1 MRMLLPAASS
11 PKGPTVTAMQQHA
24 PSTNPARRGHQT
36 DTSAQRSLPTEPDRT
51 VPVRDVDLRFEE
63 VPKYFV
69 AGDIVMSHLF
79 AVLSATFPDGEE
91 SFVRSVA
98 AVRDRIDDDQLAEDV
113 DGFVGQESMHG
124 REHRAFNRHLA
135 ALGYPT
141 RRVERYTEVAY
152 RWFERGAGPKVHLAA
167 TAALEHYTAT
177 LAELLLTD
185 SDARAVF
192 EHDAVRRLFL
202 WHALEESEHK
212 AVAFDTFR
220 HVGGTERMRRITM
233 TAVHLDFL
241 LELVA
246 MTAVSVALDGNAR
259 RHPTQVLRG
268 LGRLLR
274 SPFVSAGAIRQLA
287 QYHRRGFHPNDR
299 DTTGLVATWR
309 LRLFGATPEPI
320 TDPGRRVAGGSE

>member
-1 MRMLLPAASS
+1 M
-11 PKGPTVTAMQQHA
+11 TAMQQHA
-24 PSTNPARRGHQT
+24 PSTNPARRGHET
-36 DTSAQRSLPTEPDRT
+36 DSAAQRASPTGTDRT
-51 VPVRDVDLRFEE
+51 VPVRDVDLHFGD

-69 AGDIVMSHLF
+69 AGDMVMSHLF

-98 AVRDRIDDDQLAEDV
+98 AVRDRIDDDRLAEDV
-113 DGFVGQESMHG
+113 DGFIGQESMHG

-135 ALGYPT
+135 TMGYPT
-141 RRVERYTEVAY
+141 RLVERYTEQAY
-152 RWFERGAGPKVHLAA
+152 RLFERLAGPKVHLAA

-177 LAELLLTD
+177 LAELLLSD
-185 SDARAVF
+185 PDARAVF
-192 EHDAVRRLFL
+192 EQDSVRRLFL

-212 AVAFDTFR
+212 AVAFDTYR

-246 MTAVSVALDGNAR
+246 MTAASIALDGNAR
-259 RHPTQVLRG
+259 RHPAQIVKG
-268 LGRLLR
+268 LGRLLT
-274 SPFVSAGAIRQLA
+274 SPFVSVGAIRQLA

-299 DTTGLVATWR
+299 DTTELMATWR
-309 LRLFGATPEPI
+309 HRLFGTGP
-320 TDPGRRVAGGSE
+320 SET